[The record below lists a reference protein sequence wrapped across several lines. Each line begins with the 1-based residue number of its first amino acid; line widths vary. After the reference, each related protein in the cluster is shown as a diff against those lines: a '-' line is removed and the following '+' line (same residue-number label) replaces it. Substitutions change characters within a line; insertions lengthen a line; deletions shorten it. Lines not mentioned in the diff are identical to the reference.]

1 MKKKLLMGA
10 MALLSVFAM
19 TLTSCSDDNDSP
31 ANGGITFSE
40 VEIGHDNSKVGTI
53 GDDIHLECKIQ
64 SSSKI
69 KSVSVSFY
77 KDENNKVEKVYN
89 SLKYVGVLNTTFHE
103 HLDLPEILAEGVYT
117 CTIKVTNEQG
127 GVNTIVE
134 KVNLQKKVVDPNAPK
149 ISDLKVN
156 AMSGAANGKLTFS
169 ANIVTKDPIDEIEIE
184 FHGDKEH
191 EIDVDGYKGKSG
203 NITFTQEVTI
213 PAECKPGT
221 YHIHFTVKDTKGR
234 ETTEEIEDFIVK

>member
-40 VEIGHDNSKVGTI
+40 IEIGHDNSKVGTI

-77 KDENNKVEKVYN
+77 KDENNKVGRVYN
-89 SLKYVGVLNTTFHE
+89 GLKYAGVLNTTFHE
-103 HLDLPEILAEGVYT
+103 HLT
-117 CTIKVTNEQG
+117 
-127 GVNTIVE
+127 
-134 KVNLQKKVVDPNAPK
+134 
-149 ISDLKVN
+149 S
-156 AMSGAANGKLTFS
+156 
-169 ANIVTKDPIDEIEIE
+169 
-184 FHGDKEH
+184 
-191 EIDVDGYKGKSG
+191 
-203 NITFTQEVTI
+203 
-213 PAECKPGT
+213 
-221 YHIHFTVKDTKGR
+221 
-234 ETTEEIEDFIVK
+234 